1 MTVEQNIGFP
11 LKVQR
16 VSKSEI
22 RKEVARLSDLVQIGN
37 LLDRRP
43 AQLSGG
49 QQQRVALARAM
60 IRKPDVLLLDEP
72 LANLDAKLRL
82 EMRSEIRR
90 IQRETGITA
99 ILVTHD
105 QVEAMSMCD
114 RIALMK
120 EGQIVQL
127 AAPEEMYANP
137 RSQFVAGFLGNPP
150 ISFLDAVAGERLDL
164 GTGQSLARPLGLEAT
179 GDVVIGIRPE
189 FFGPQHGT
197 GLKGEV
203 IFVEPQGREELID
216 VRLEGGGEIRSVLPA
231 GEPVKPGE
239 RINWGVA
246 TDRILAFAK
255 DGDAIMT
262 GMRVPPR
269 PLSIAHRG
277 ASAYAPGNTIA
288 AFRKAAV
295 LGADMWEV
303 DIRATRDGVPVVF
316 HDARLPNGQTV
327 SGLTRADLAEAL
339 SGLSRPGRGR
349 GAGGG
354 AGCGH
359 LCRYQGPGRSACDL

>member
-1 MTVEQNIGFP
+1 MKLRLDKFTKRFGDTTVIEDMDLTVESGEMMALLGPSGCGKSTTLFAVCGIHKMNSGRLFFGDRDVTTLPAQERSVGVVFQNYALYPHMTVEQNIGFP

-16 VSKSEI
+16 LAKSDI
-22 RKEVARLSDLVQIGN
+22 RAEVERLAELVQIGE

-60 IRKPDVLLLDEP
+60 IRKPDILLLDEP

-114 RIALMK
+114 RIALMRDGK
-120 EGQIVQL
+120 IVQL
-127 AAPEEMYANP
+127 DTPEQMYVNP

-150 ISFLDAVAGERLDL
+150 ISFLPAVAGDVLSFGSD
-164 GTGQSLARPLGLEAT
+164 QALARPSALEVS
-179 GDVVIGIRPE
+179 GEIVVGIRPE
-189 FFGPQHGT
+189 HFGPQHGT
-197 GLKGEV
+197 GLQGEV

-216 VRLEGGGEIRSVLPA
+216 VRLDGGWDIRSILPA
-231 GEPVKPGE
+231 GALIRTGE

-246 TDRILAFAK
+246 TESILAFA
-255 DGDAIMT
+255 
-262 GMRVPPR
+262 
-269 PLSIAHRG
+269 
-277 ASAYAPGNTIA
+277 
-288 AFRKAAV
+288 
-295 LGADMWEV
+295 
-303 DIRATRDGVPVVF
+303 
-316 HDARLPNGQTV
+316 PNGDR
-327 SGLTRADLAEAL
+327 L
-339 SGLSRPGRGR
+339 
-349 GAGGG
+349 
-354 AGCGH
+354 
-359 LCRYQGPGRSACDL
+359 

>member
-1 MTVEQNIGFP
+1 MELKLSKFTKRFGDVTVIKDMNLTVKSGEMMALLGPSGCGKSTTLFAICGIHKMSGGTLHFGERDVTTLPAQQRSVGVVFQNYALYPHMTVEQNIGFP
-11 LKVQR
+11 LKVQKLK
-16 VSKSEI
+16 KSAI
-22 RKEVARLSDLVQIGN
+22 KSEVARLADLVQIGE

-120 EGQIVQL
+120 NGKIVQL
-127 AAPEEMYANP
+127 DKPEEMYANP

-150 ISFLDAVAGERLDL
+150 ISFLPVSALETLVLEANQ
-164 GTGQSLARPLGLEAT
+164 TLARPTNLDAK
-179 GDVVIGIRPE
+179 GDIVIGIRPE
-189 FFGPQHGT
+189 HFGPQHGT
-197 GLKGEV
+197 GLEGDV

-216 VRLEGGGEIRSVLPA
+216 VRLDNGEAIRAILPSGEQVSV
-231 GEPVKPGE
+231 GQRV
-239 RINWGVA
+239 NWGVA
-246 TDRILAFAK
+246 IERILSFSA
-255 DGDAIMT
+255 DG
-262 GMRVPPR
+262 
-269 PLSIAHRG
+269 
-277 ASAYAPGNTIA
+277 N
-288 AFRKAAV
+288 
-295 LGADMWEV
+295 
-303 DIRATRDGVPVVF
+303 
-316 HDARLPNGQTV
+316 RL
-327 SGLTRADLAEAL
+327 
-339 SGLSRPGRGR
+339 
-349 GAGGG
+349 
-354 AGCGH
+354 
-359 LCRYQGPGRSACDL
+359 